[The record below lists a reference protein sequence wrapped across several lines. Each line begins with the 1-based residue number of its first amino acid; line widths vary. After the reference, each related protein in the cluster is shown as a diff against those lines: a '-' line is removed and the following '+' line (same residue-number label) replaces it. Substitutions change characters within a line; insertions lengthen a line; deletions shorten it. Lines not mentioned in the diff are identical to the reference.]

1 MSVEILSPMPGNVV
15 RILVKEGDT
24 VQEGADVIV
33 LESMKMENYIS
44 TKSSGTVKEI
54 KVSEQDKVASKAVLM
69 IIDDY

>member
-1 MSVEILSPMPGNVV
+1 MSMEILSPMPGTVV

-24 VQEGADVIV
+24 VQEGEDVIV

-54 KVSEQDKVASKAVLM
+54 KVSEQDKVVSKAVLM
-69 IIDDY
+69 IID